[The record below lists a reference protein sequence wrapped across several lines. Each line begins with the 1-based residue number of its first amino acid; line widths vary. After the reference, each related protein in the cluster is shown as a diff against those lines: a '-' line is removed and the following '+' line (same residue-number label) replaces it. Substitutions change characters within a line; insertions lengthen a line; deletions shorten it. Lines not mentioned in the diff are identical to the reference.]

1 MNFTQSVKRYKNQIF
16 FMGTKSIIRGKVFTW
31 REFIDHIKF
40 KESADW
46 STVLKTA
53 LEIYN
58 GEVKGFSRVPDEK
71 EVREGLLGG
80 YMKDMIKESVQ

>member
-1 MNFTQSVKRYKNQIF
+1 MNFSQSVKKYRNQIF
-16 FMGTKSIIRGKVFTW
+16 FLGTKAIIRGKVFTW
-31 REFIDHIKF
+31 REYLDHRKF
-40 KESADW
+40 KENADW

-71 EVREGLLGG
+71 EIREGLLGSF
-80 YMKDMIKESVQ
+80 MKYMIKESV